1 MKIAFAHFEQKFTL
15 LVRFKDPKGLQN
27 ILKINMVEFLIFGNS
42 SVSPEQ
48 WQDFSN
54 DNINYAE
61 RERMNSVDLRSS
73 IDGLLQQTSNDMRKQ
88 VKNFF
93 LPINTKYW
101 HFIVWGC
108 FQLFVNI
115 CSNMFQEQ
123 GIFQISKCSILH
135 EFIMIL

>member
-1 MKIAFAHFEQKFTL
+1 M
-15 LVRFKDPKGLQN
+15 
-27 ILKINMVEFLIFGNS
+27 ILMARLGFQVIFLNEAAEFSFIDS

-88 VKNFF
+88 VCYLSLLIQTKVRRLIHWRD
-93 LPINTKYW
+93 LPL
-101 HFIVWGC
+101 V
-108 FQLFVNI
+108 L
-115 CSNMFQEQ
+115 
-123 GIFQISKCSILH
+123 
-135 EFIMIL
+135 